1 MSQTEWSIDDPTGI
15 HDNWYENKKGCQE
28 CPHRDDDL
36 RTAPFYGYATSPDDY
51 RDSEVILLGEAP
63 GGNDMGEINLKR
75 TSKNTSDI
83 QGGEDLEKAP
93 SARSIRNL
101 RERVNK
107 PDGSSFSQLGYLIN
121 QFVDKEIDVY
131 WTQVK
136 KCNDVWTEGGEF
148 KSDFVE
154 ARNQCSNYLENE
166 IVLIDPSAIIVLNS
180 NISNKSSAKRDN
192 VPYVLDKFGIEYE
205 KASTKKHYIQDSS
218 DSKYGIQAYCWNDT
232 TVIPSYHYIKAQASA
247 ANVWDKGELG
257 YPSKNYDFDAGGG
270 GWKESYWDE
279 IVRLVESNI

>member
-1 MSQTEWSIDDPTGI
+1 MSETEWSIGDPTEI
-15 HDNWYENKKGCQE
+15 HDNWYENKKGCQG

-83 QGGEDLEKAP
+83 QRGEDLEKAS

-107 PDGSSFSQLGYLIN
+107 SDGSSFSQLGYLIN
-121 QFVDKEIDVY
+121 QFVDREIDVY

-136 KCNDVWTEGGEF
+136 KCNDVWAESGEF
-148 KSDFVE
+148 KSDFAE
-154 ARNQCSNYLENE
+154 ARDQCSNYLGSE
-166 IVLIDPSAIIVLNS
+166 ISQIDPSAIIVLNS
-180 NISNKSSAKRDN
+180 SVSNKSNAESDN
-192 VPYVLDKFGIEYE
+192 VPYVLDRFGIEYG
-205 KASTKKHYIQDSS
+205 KTSPKKHYIQDSS
-218 DSKYGIQAYCWNDT
+218 DSKYGIQTYGWNNI
-232 TVIPSYHYIKAQASA
+232 TVIPSYHYVQAQGTAS
-247 ANVWDKGELG
+247 NVWEESDLG
-257 YPSKNYDFDAGGG
+257 YSSKDYDFDDG

-279 IVRLVESNI
+279 IVRLVESSI